1 LRYTSET
8 EALFLRVT
16 FHLTEGSSY
25 DAAED
30 NEITFREEERI
41 TEIEEVGEGW
51 WQGKNP
57 RGEVGMFPGER
68 MLVCWDMT
76 LVY

>member
-1 LRYTSET
+1 MT
-8 EALFLRVT
+8 AP
-16 FHLTEGSSY
+16 SY

-30 NEITFREEERI
+30 NEVTFREGERI

-57 RGEVGMFPGER
+57 RGEVGMFPGTFHCT
-68 MLVCWDMT
+68 VCGG
-76 LVY
+76 VC

>member
-1 LRYTSET
+1 MTATVTRLR
-8 EALFLRVT
+8 RPP
-16 FHLTEGSSY
+16 SY

-30 NEITFREEERI
+30 NEVTFREGERI

-57 RGEVGMFPGER
+57 RGDVGMFPGALR
-68 MLVCWDMT
+68 IGVFPPSC
-76 LVY
+76 